1 MDRFNLSRWAIRHP
15 ALVGFLIALLFAA
28 GTAQFF
34 ALGRDE
40 DPTFTLKE
48 MIVAASWPGAAP
60 AQMREQVA
68 DPIERRLR
76 ATEDLDFLQTYCVD
90 GRCAIR
96 VSLKDGAPK
105 DRVPVIWQQVRKQL
119 KDLEPG
125 LPTGATVAAD
135 DDYADVY
142 GYVFTL
148 TGADNARLV
157 TLAEQARDAVLRV
170 PGAGKVQI
178 TGEVPR
184 RLYVDV
190 DSRRLAAMGLSPDAV
205 VQALAKRSSVAP
217 AGVVERSMRV
227 PVRIGGAVDG
237 VDTVENTAVAG
248 ADGTIRVGDIGT
260 VSNGYADPPD
270 GLVHHAAK
278 PAVVLAIAMAP
289 GADGLGFGKQLSEAA
304 AAFGRTLPAGVTMTQ
319 VQDQSQNIRE
329 AVDAFLIKFFCALT
343 VVLLVAFVTLGWRTG
358 VVVALSVPLTLAIVA
373 LFMGVSGIGLERISL
388 GALILSLG
396 LLVDDAIISVEA
408 MVVQL
413 EKGASRAD
421 AAAYAWT
428 HTAFPMLTGTLLTIV
443 GFLPVGFAQ
452 STTSEYAGGIFWV
465 TGSALLVSWVVAV
478 VFTPYLGVRLL
489 PEARKHHDAD
499 AMYDTPVYRRLRKL
513 VDACMARRKTVVAV
527 TAALLVA
534 SLAGAMLVRQQ
545 FFPVSDR
552 PEIIVDVSLRPGAS
566 LSATSA
572 AVKRIEASIA
582 KDRDIAQVDSY
593 IGQGAPRF
601 YLPYGPSLPDPA
613 TATMVL
619 VATDLHARERVIA
632 RLLANHASPEAKLHV
647 RRLSLGPSAG
657 FPVQYRVIGP
667 DPEVL
672 RTIATRLEAVLRAT
686 PGTTAVQ
693 ADWGTPSVAVRLDLD
708 PDRVARLGLDRAR
721 LAGEVA
727 TMLSGQ
733 PAGDVLRGTKR
744 IGIVVRGTAP
754 DRSDPGRL
762 ADMAVSTP
770 GGPVPLDQ
778 VARIGAITEQP
789 IVWTRNGALC
799 MTVQADMTGDVQA
812 GEVVDAAAA
821 RVAAIATSLPAGYR
835 IEDGGDGELS
845 AKANDAIYALLPIT
859 VALMLLL
866 LMIQLQSIGRTLL
879 VLATAPL
886 GVIGA
891 VVALVLTGAPFGF
904 VALLGLIALAGMI
917 MRNSII
923 LVDQVTHNQAEG
935 MDLHAAIVAATIG
948 RSRPVVLTA
957 LAAVL
962 AFIPLCFNIFWGPMA
977 IVMIGGL
984 IGATILTL
992 VALPALYALAF
1003 DRTSGLTDEDHEN
1016 A

>member
-28 GTAQFF
+28 GAAQFF

-48 MIVAASWPGAAP
+48 MIVAASWPGASP
-60 AQMREQVA
+60 TQMRAQVA

-90 GRCAIR
+90 GRCVIR
-96 VSLKDGAPK
+96 VSLKDSAPK

-125 LPTGATVAAD
+125 LPAGATVVAD

-157 TLAEQARDAVLRV
+157 ALAEQARDAMLRI

-184 RLYVDV
+184 RLFVDV
-190 DSRRLAAMGLSPDAV
+190 DSRRLAALGLSPDAV

-227 PVRIGGAVDG
+227 PVRIGGTVDG
-237 VDTVENTAVAG
+237 VDTVETTAIPA
-248 ADGTIRVGDIGT
+248 ANGTISVGDVGV

-270 GLVHHAAK
+270 GLVRDAAK

-289 GADGLGFGKQLSEAA
+289 GADGLGFGKHLSQVAA
-304 AAFGRTLPAGVTMTQ
+304 TFGHTLPAGITMTQ
-319 VQDQSQNIRE
+319 VEDQSQNIRE
-329 AVDAFLIKFFCALT
+329 AVNAFLIKFFCALT

-373 LFMGVSGIGLERISL
+373 LFMGASGIGLERISL

-489 PEARKHHDAD
+489 PEAHAHHDAD
-499 AMYDTPVYRRLRKL
+499 AIYDTPVYRRLPSV
-513 VDACMARRKTVVAV
+513 VDACLARRKTVVAV

-552 PEIIVDVSLRPGAS
+552 PEIIADVSLRPGSS
-566 LSATSA
+566 LAATSA
-572 AVKRIEASIA
+572 AVKRIEANIA
-582 KDRDIAQVDSY
+582 KDHDIAQADSY
-593 IGQGAPRF
+593 IGQGSPRF

-632 RLLANHASPEAKLHV
+632 RLLANHASPEAKLHI

-667 DPEVL
+667 DPEML
-672 RTIATRLEAVLRAT
+672 RTIAARLQAVLRTT

-693 ADWGTPSVAVRLDLD
+693 ADWGTPSVAMRLDLD
-708 PDRVARLGLDRAR
+708 AERVARLGLDRAR
-721 LAGEVA
+721 LAGDVA
-727 TMLSGQ
+727 TMMSGQ

-744 IGIVVRGTAP
+744 IGIVVRGTAA
-754 DRSDPGRL
+754 DRADPGRL

-770 GGPVPLDQ
+770 GGPVPLGQ
-778 VARIGAITEQP
+778 VARIGATTEQP
-789 IVWTRNGALC
+789 ILWTRNGELC

-812 GEVVDAAAA
+812 SEVVDAAAA

-835 IEDGGDGELS
+835 IEDGGDSELS
-845 AKANDAIYALLPIT
+845 AKANDAIYALLPVT
-859 VALMLLL
+859 FALMLVL

-886 GVIGA
+886 GLIGA
-891 VVALVLTGAPFGF
+891 VAALVVTGAPFGF

-923 LVDQVTHNQAEG
+923 LVDQVTHNQADG
-935 MDLHAAIVAATIG
+935 MDLHAAIRAATIG

-1003 DRTSGLTDEDHEN
+1003 DRTSSLPQQDHHD

>member
-28 GTAQFF
+28 GAAQFF

-40 DPTFTLKE
+40 DPGFTLKE
-48 MIVAASWPGAAP
+48 MIVAAAWPGATP
-60 AQMREQVA
+60 AQMQAQVG

-76 ATEDLDFLQTYCVD
+76 ATEQLDFLQTYCVD
-90 GRCAIR
+90 GHCVIR
-96 VSLKDGAPK
+96 VSLKDGAPIS
-105 DRVPVIWQQVRKQL
+105 RVPAIWQQVRNRL
-119 KDLEPG
+119 KDIEPD
-125 LPTGATVAAD
+125 LPPGASVAAD

-157 TLAEQARDAVLRV
+157 TLAERAREAMLRV
-170 PGAGKVQI
+170 PGAGKARI
-178 TGEVPR
+178 IGEIPR
-184 RLYVDV
+184 RVFVDL
-190 DSRRLAAMGLSPDAV
+190 DGRRLAAMRLSPDAV
-205 VQALAKRSSVAP
+205 VQALANRSSVAP
-217 AGVVERSMRV
+217 SGTAERSMRV
-227 PVRIGGAVDG
+227 PVRIGGAIDG
-237 VDTVENTAVAG
+237 VDTVAATAVPAATG
-248 ADGTIRVGDIGT
+248 SISVGDLGV
-260 VSNGYADPPD
+260 VSNGSADPPD
-270 GLVHHAAK
+270 GLVRHGAR

-289 GADGLGFGKQLSEAA
+289 GADGLGFGRQLAQAA
-304 AAFGRTLPAGVTMTQ
+304 ADFGRTLPAGVRMTQ
-319 VQDQSQNIRE
+319 VQDQSRNIRE
-329 AVDAFLIKFFCALT
+329 AVDAFLIKFFCALS

-413 EKGASRAD
+413 EQGATRSD

-489 PEARKHHDAD
+489 PEAHARHDA
-499 AMYDTPVYRRLRKL
+499 AARYDTPLYRRLRS
-513 VDACMARRKTVVAV
+513 VVEGCMTHRRAVVVA
-527 TAALLVA
+527 TALLLAA
-534 SLAGAMLVRQQ
+534 SLAGALLVRQQ
-545 FFPVSDR
+545 FFPTSDR
-552 PEIIVDVSLRPGAS
+552 PEIIVDVSLRPGSS
-566 LSATSA
+566 LTATAA
-572 AVKRIEASIA
+572 AVKRIEAGIVA
-582 KDRDIAQVDSY
+582 DRDVAQVDSY
-593 IGQGAPRF
+593 VGEGAPRF
-601 YLPYGPSLPDPA
+601 YLPYGPALPDPA

-619 VATDLHARERVIA
+619 VATDLRARERVIA
-632 RLLANHASPEAKLHV
+632 RLAANRAAPEARLHI

-657 FPVQYRVIGP
+657 FPVQYRVTGP
-667 DPEVL
+667 DPETL
-672 RTIATRLEAVLRAT
+672 RRLSARIATVLRAT

-693 ADWGTPSVAVRLDLD
+693 VDWGTPSVAMRLDLD
-708 PDRVARLGLDRAR
+708 GARVARLGLDRAR

-727 TMLSGQ
+727 TMMSGR
-733 PAGDVLRGTKR
+733 PAGELLRGTKR
-744 IGIVVRGTAP
+744 IGIVVRGSAAE
-754 DRSDPGRL
+754 RNDPGRL
-762 ADMAVSTP
+762 ADLAVSTP
-770 GGPVPLDQ
+770 GGPVPLGEI
-778 VARIGAITEQP
+778 ARIGVTTEQP
-789 IVWTRNGALC
+789 IIWKRDNMLC

-812 GEVVDAAAA
+812 SDIAAAA
-821 RVAAIATSLPAGYR
+821 EDRIAAIARSLPAGYR
-835 IEDGGDGELS
+835 IEAGGDGELS
-845 AKANDAIYALLPIT
+845 AKANDAIYRLLPIT

-891 VVALVLTGAPFGF
+891 VAALILTAAPFGF

-923 LVDQVTHNQAEG
+923 LVDQVTHNQAGG
-935 MDLHAAIVAATIG
+935 MALHAAIVAATIG
-948 RSRPVVLTA
+948 RARPVVLTA

-984 IGATILTL
+984 IGATALTL

-1003 DRTSGLTDEDHEN
+1003 DRPSPLTEQDNRHG
-1016 A
+1016 

>member
-15 ALVGFLIALLFAA
+15 ALVGFLIAMLFAA

-40 DPTFTLKE
+40 DPGFTLKE
-48 MIVAASWPGAAP
+48 MIVAAAWPGATP
-60 AQMREQVA
+60 AQMQAQVA

-76 ATEDLDFLQTYCVD
+76 ATEQLDFLQTYCVD
-90 GRCAIR
+90 ARCVIR
-96 VSLKDGAPK
+96 VSLKDGAPGK
-105 DRVPVIWQQVRKQL
+105 SVPAIWQQVRKRL
-119 KDLEPG
+119 KDIEPD
-125 LPTGATVAAD
+125 LPAGASVAAD

-157 TLAEQARDAVLRV
+157 TLAEQARDAMLRV
-170 PGAGKVQI
+170 PGAGKARIV
-178 TGEVPR
+178 GEIPR
-184 RLYVDV
+184 RLFVDL
-190 DSRRLAAMGLSPDAV
+190 DGRRLAAMGLSPDAV
-205 VQALAKRSSVAP
+205 VQALARRSSVAP
-217 AGVVERSMRV
+217 SGVAERSMRV

-237 VDTVENTAVAG
+237 VDTVGTTAVA
-248 ADGTIRVGDIGT
+248 AANGTVTIGDLGM

-270 GLVHHAAK
+270 GLVRHGAK

-289 GADGLGFGKQLSEAA
+289 GADGLGFGKRLARAA
-304 AAFGRTLPAGVTMTQ
+304 ADVGRTLPAGVRMTQ
-319 VQDQSQNIRE
+319 VQDQSRNIRE
-329 AVDAFLIKFFCALT
+329 AVDAFLIKFFCALS

-413 EKGASRAD
+413 DQGATRAD

-489 PEARKHHDAD
+489 PEARAHHDA
-499 AMYDTPVYRRLRKL
+499 AALYDTPLYRRLRL
-513 VDACMARRKTVVAV
+513 VVEACMGRRKTVVAA
-527 TAALLVA
+527 TAALLAV
-534 SLAGAMLVRQQ
+534 SLAGATLVRQQ

-566 LSATSA
+566 LAATAA
-572 AVKRIEASIA
+572 AVKRIEAGVVG
-582 KDRDIAQVDSY
+582 DRDVAQVDSY
-593 IGQGAPRF
+593 VGEGAPRF
-601 YLPYGPSLPDPA
+601 YLPYGPALPDPA

-619 VATDLHARERVIA
+619 VATDLRARERVIA
-632 RLLANHASPEAKLHV
+632 RLAANHAAPEAKLHI

-657 FPVQYRVIGP
+657 FPVQYRVTGA
-667 DPEVL
+667 DPEML
-672 RTIATRLEAVLRAT
+672 RSIATRIEAVLRAT

-693 ADWGTPSVAVRLDLD
+693 ADWGTPSVAMRLDLD
-708 PDRVARLGLDRAR
+708 GERVARLGLDRAR

-727 TMLSGQ
+727 TMMAGQ
-733 PAGDVLRGTKR
+733 PAGEVLRGTKR
-744 IGIVVRGTAP
+744 IGIVVRGSAAE
-754 DRSDPGRL
+754 RNDPGRL
-762 ADMAVSTP
+762 ADLAVSTP
-770 GGPVPLDQ
+770 GGPVPLGQ
-778 VARIGAITEQP
+778 VARIGVTSEQP
-789 IVWTRNGALC
+789 IIWKRDGMLC

-812 GEVVDAAAA
+812 SEIAAAA
-821 RVAAIATSLPAGYR
+821 AGRIAAIARSLPAGYG
-835 IEDGGDGELS
+835 IEEGGDGELS
-845 AKANDAIYALLPIT
+845 AKANDAIYRLLPIT
-859 VALMLLL
+859 FALMLLL
-866 LMIQLQSIGRTLL
+866 LMIQLQSIGRTVL

-891 VVALVLTGAPFGF
+891 VAALLLTGAPFGF

-923 LVDQVTHNQAEG
+923 LVDQVTHNQAGG
-935 MDLHAAIVAATIG
+935 MDLHAAILAATIG

-1003 DRTSGLTDEDHEN
+1003 ASPSPLIAQDDRHG
-1016 A
+1016 